1 MSNHTS
7 ITDVTMALEEIQE
20 ILSII
25 PTDRD
30 NAAFLELS
38 KVSAAAIKRR
48 IRKIENFINN
58 NRTLIMAYSLTSSQI
73 EKGFSSL
80 PRLH

>member
-7 ITDVTMALEEIQE
+7 ITDVTVALEEIQE

>member
-1 MSNHTS
+1 
-7 ITDVTMALEEIQE
+7 MALEEIQE